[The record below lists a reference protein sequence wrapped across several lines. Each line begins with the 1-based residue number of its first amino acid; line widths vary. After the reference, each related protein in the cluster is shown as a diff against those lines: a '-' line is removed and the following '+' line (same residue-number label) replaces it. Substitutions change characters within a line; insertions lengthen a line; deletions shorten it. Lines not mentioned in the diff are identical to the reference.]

1 MTDEFDVPMNDR
13 PDDFLPAGHEP
24 VQPVVPAA
32 SDVPTTPTPPVSPNP
47 QNPQNLSWPPPA
59 GAPAASSAP
68 PAWGS
73 APQGWP
79 PPPVPSANPSGPPS
93 GPAFG
98 ADAGGGYGPPNGPS
112 YGQAPGSGAPDPAA
126 WSYNYGAGG
135 WGPPPGQSGPPP
147 GTRRALALIAV
158 IVLVLASAGVGA
170 AISEAVHSNDTDT
183 ASSNTTPFVP
193 GNGSANNGNGT
204 DPFGNNGLGNNG
216 NGTGNSSGTGRGTSS
231 NSAPAKIVSKVTPA
245 VVNIYTT
252 ISNGSSQGEAAGTGM
267 VITASGEVLTN
278 NHVIDGARTIRVQIV
293 DTGETHTAK
302 VVGYDVVDDVALL
315 QIDGVSNLKTVSF
328 ADASKVA
335 IGDAVVAIGNAGGR
349 GGTPAATSG
358 SVTALD
364 QKVTAGDVGSAKS
377 ETLHG
382 MTQVSAPIQPGDS
395 GGPLVDTDGNV
406 IGMNTAAAQNDDFFS
421 QSGSSV
427 AFAIPID
434 KARQVV
440 SQIEAGND
448 SDTVHVG
455 DRGILGVQVQNIT
468 SGSNAPVS
476 AGALIAGVESGSP
489 ADAAGIAQGA
499 VITSID
505 GKSVTNAS
513 DLTALMF
520 PYHPSDK
527 VQVGW
532 VDQSGGHHSASV
544 GLVSGPP
551 D

>member
-1 MTDEFDVPMNDR
+1 MTDEFDVPMNDGS
-13 PDDFLPAGHEP
+13 DDLPGGAHEP
-24 VQPVVPAA
+24 VLPAA
-32 SDVPTTPTPPVSPNP
+32 ADVPTAPTPTAPTPPVNP
-47 QNPQNLSWPPPA
+47 YPPTAPTPPPGA
-59 GAPAASSAP
+59 GAP

-79 PPPVPSANPSGPPS
+79 PPPVPPVNPPTPG
-93 GPAFG
+93 FG
-98 ADAGGGYGPPNGPS
+98 AGGYGPPNGPS
-112 YGQAPGSGAPDPAA
+112 FGSGPVPGAPEPAP

-135 WGPPPGQSGPPP
+135 WGPPPGQSGPPA
-147 GTRRALALIAV
+147 GTRRVLALLAV

-170 AISEAVHSNDTDT
+170 AVSEAVHSNDNDT
-183 ASSNTTPFVP
+183 ATSNTTPFVP
-193 GNGSANNGNGT
+193 GNGSTNNNGN

-216 NGTGNSSGTGRGTSS
+216 LGNNGNSSSGNSSNGSGTSS

-267 VITASGEVLTN
+267 VITSSGEVLTN

-315 QIDGVSNLKTVSF
+315 QIDNVSNLKTVSF

-335 IGDAVVAIGNAGGR
+335 VGDAVVAIGNAGGR

-382 MTQVSAPIQPGDS
+382 MIQISAPIEPGDS
-395 GGPLVDTDGNV
+395 GGPLVDSDGNV
-406 IGMNTAAAQNDDFFS
+406 IGMNTAASQNDDFFG
-421 QSGSSV
+421 QTGSTV

-434 KARQVV
+434 KARDVV
-440 SQIEAGND
+440 DQIKAGNN

-455 DRGILGVQVQNIT
+455 DRGILGVEVQNIGDGV
-468 SGSNAPVS
+468 SAPVS
-476 AGALIAGVESGSP
+476 SGALIVNATSGSP
-489 ADAAGIAQGA
+489 ADAAGIGQGD

-505 GKSVTNAS
+505 GKSVSNAS
-513 DLTALMF
+513 DLTAVMF
-520 PYHPSDK
+520 PYHPDDK
-527 VQVGW
+527 VEVGW
-532 VDQSGGHHSASV
+532 VDNSGQQHHASI
-544 GLVSGPP
+544 GLVAGPP

>member
-13 PDDFLPAGHEP
+13 PDDDLGGNEP
-24 VQPVVPAA
+24 IAPAA
-32 SDVPTTPTPPVSPNP
+32 SDVPTAPTPPV
-47 QNPQNLSWPPPA
+47 PPT
-59 GAPAASSAP
+59 
-68 PAWGS
+68 WGS

-79 PPPVPSANPSGPPS
+79 PPPPVTPVNASGTPFGTESA
-93 GPAFG
+93 
-98 ADAGGGYGPPNGPS
+98 AGYGQPGGSAYGSAYGPPPGAATPGPA
-112 YGQAPGSGAPDPAA
+112 Q

-135 WGPPPGQSGPPP
+135 WGPPPGQSGPSNAM
-147 GTRRALALIAV
+147 RRTLALVAV

-170 AISEAVHSNDTDT
+170 AISEAVHSNDNNT
-183 ASSNTTPFVP
+183 ATSNTSPFVP
-193 GNGSANNGNGT
+193 GNGNT
-204 DPFGNNGLGNNG
+204 DPFG
-216 NGTGNSSGTGRGTSS
+216 NGTGNSSGNGLGNGTGNSSGNGTSTQV
-231 NSAPAKIVSKVTPA
+231 PARIVSKVNPA

-267 VITASGEVLTN
+267 VITSSGEVLTN

-293 DTGETHTAK
+293 DTGQTKTAK
-302 VVGYDVVDDVALL
+302 VLGYDVVDDVALL
-315 QIDGVSNLKTVSF
+315 KIDDVSNLKTVSF

-335 IGDAVVAIGNAGGR
+335 VGDAVVAIGNAGGR
-349 GGTPAATSG
+349 GGTPTATSG

-382 MTQVSAPIQPGDS
+382 MIQISAPIEPGDS

-406 IGMNTAAAQNDDFFS
+406 IGMNTAAAQNDDFFG
-421 QSGSSV
+421 QSGSTV

-440 SQIEAGND
+440 SQIENGTD

-455 DRGILGVQVQNIT
+455 DRGILGVQVQNIGDAA
-468 SGSNAPVS
+468 SAPVS
-476 AGALIAGVESGSP
+476 SGALVAGVENGSP
-489 ADAAGIAQGA
+489 ADAAGLAQGD

-505 GKSVTNAS
+505 GKSVSSAS
-513 DLTALMF
+513 DLTAVMF
-520 PYHPSDK
+520 PYHPDDK

-532 VDQSGGHHSASV
+532 VDGSGQQHHASV
-544 GLVSGPP
+544 GLVAGPP